1 MSPTRVLQPAQ
12 KAKTAKPAVKQA
24 APTPSHGGPH
34 SLPGSPAQLMQLQRQ
49 YGNQAVQRM
58 IQRESAGDGVI
69 QRVGINDQ
77 ETYAQP
83 NDVLGVTTDPI
94 DAAKT
99 PEAERNAQVTQ
110 LIKHA
115 DLASADFKRLIN
127 GAIAAV
133 NAQIPGGCANG
144 DKDFKHVTKTL
155 SSAVDKAKGRMEGG
169 SVAQM
174 KDVLRGTIK
183 CKNVAALT
191 KAGEYLDARAAQL
204 MSMTEIKVG
213 GTQKKDA
220 FAPDKRKGPGN
231 MVGYGDIKYL
241 TPVIHWLFNKP
252 VNGAPSVRAEYWM
265 YAEIQLMTDE
275 MNAKKME
282 GGGHTYYDIT
292 REVKEGVGKKGEAV
306 FRIEPTD
313 NTDHAAF
320 DLIHYR
326 MKDLE
331 RGVNVADLLTLVPK
345 LQDLREGWAIEMTQR
360 EYDGLVLAGE
370 LIYRKQRVEGN
381 IERQGVGA

>member
-24 APTPSHGGPH
+24 AAAPSHGATQ

-77 ETYAQP
+77 ESYAQP

-99 PEAERNAQVTQ
+99 PEAERNAQVAQ
-110 LIKHA
+110 LIQHA

-155 SSAVDKAKGRMEGG
+155 SSAVDKAKGRME
-169 SVAQM
+169 
-174 KDVLRGTIK
+174 
-183 CKNVAALT
+183 AA
-191 KAGEYLDARAAQL
+191 RW
-204 MSMTEIKVG
+204 
-213 GTQKKDA
+213 
-220 FAPDKRKGPGN
+220 R
-231 MVGYGDIKYL
+231 
-241 TPVIHWLFNKP
+241 
-252 VNGAPSVRAEYWM
+252 R
-265 YAEIQLMTDE
+265 
-275 MNAKKME
+275 
-282 GGGHTYYDIT
+282 
-292 REVKEGVGKKGEAV
+292 
-306 FRIEPTD
+306 
-313 NTDHAAF
+313 
-320 DLIHYR
+320 
-326 MKDLE
+326 
-331 RGVNVADLLTLVPK
+331 
-345 LQDLREGWAIEMTQR
+345 
-360 EYDGLVLAGE
+360 
-370 LIYRKQRVEGN
+370 
-381 IERQGVGA
+381 